1 MTSAFEPW
9 RRTPEGVVVACRL
22 TPKGGRD
29 AIDGIARLSDGTVVL
44 AARVR
49 SPAERGQANQALCAL
64 IAHALGA
71 PLSHARLAAGAE
83 SRLKQVEVR
92 GDYESLV
99 VKLQALSSGGH

>member
-1 MTSAFEPW
+1 MTSALEPW
-9 RRTPEGVVVACRL
+9 RATPQGLVVACRL

-29 AIDGIARLSDGTVVL
+29 AIDGIAQLSDGTVVL

-49 SPAERGQANQALCAL
+49 SPAEGGQANRALCAL
-64 IAHALGA
+64 IAQALGA
-71 PLSHARLAAGAE
+71 PLSRARLAAGAR

-99 VKLQALSSGGH
+99 AKLKAFSSGGH